1 MEKMTSHIYNTSH
14 RHRHR
19 NRHRAVPLTLTLLYS
34 LLLLLFITTNSK
46 QHAVT
51 AVSASA
57 TATAE
62 GQQYDASVLK
72 ANHPDTH
79 HHDDSST
86 DSDTINAVR
95 NKISSNIPTSV
106 KDDINIKNGINK
118 KPPQE
123 RERWWHRFAILKNE
137 LTELLTQQTHLTLL
151 LFSCGLLIGVIL
163 PLLHLVAERLR
174 TPSATTT
181 LAAIKKTQ

>member
-1 MEKMTSHIYNTSH
+1 MTSWVLVDPVAEARRSPAAEAGVS
-14 RHRHR
+14 RSG
-19 NRHRAVPLTLTLLYS
+19 PLRRVGFFS
-34 LLLLLFITTNSK
+34 NSK

-151 LFSCGLLIGVIL
+151 LFSCGLLIGVI
-163 PLLHLVAERLR
+163 
-174 TPSATTT
+174 
-181 LAAIKKTQ
+181 I